1 MIFLGM
7 DVGGTKTAVCLADEK
22 GRIRHAQRISS
33 AADSQEEYFS
43 RLRTA
48 CDEVLAACRIAR
60 DDIAAVGIS
69 APGPLD
75 VKRGVLIAPPN
86 NPGWRDVPFV
96 ANAQAWFKAPVYLQH
111 DGKASALAEWQ
122 FGAFRGA
129 ANLIYLTFSTG
140 MGAGIIMNGQLLQGS
155 SDSCGEVGHH
165 ILDPDGPTCGCG
177 MRGCW
182 EAYVG
187 GRNLADSVRERIARE
202 KIDTAIVA
210 KAGGQ
215 LSKITAREIELA
227 ARDGDAFAV
236 AVWDRFTDRVA
247 QGIGNLIMI
256 FNPDVIILGTMA
268 VLAGDFV
275 MKPILD
281 KLPRYTWPWPRKVCR
296 VVASSLGRNIGELSP
311 IAVAV
316 TALQAKAK

>member
-1 MIFLGM
+1 MNLLGL
-7 DVGGTKTAVCLADEK
+7 DIGGTKTAVCLADEK
-22 GRIRHAQRISS
+22 GKISHSQRFPS
-33 AADSQEEYFS
+33 AADSQDEYFN
-43 RLRTA
+43 RLRSA
-48 CDEVLAACRIAR
+48 CDETLAACRLAR
-60 DDIAAVGIS
+60 DDVAAIGIS

-86 NPGWRDVPFV
+86 NSGWRDVPFV
-96 ANAQAWFKAPVYLQH
+96 ANVQAWFRAPVRLQH

-122 FGAFRGA
+122 FGAYHGS

-165 ILDPDGPTCGCG
+165 ILDPNGPLCGCG

-187 GRNLADSVRERIARE
+187 GRNLAETVQARIKRD
-202 KIDTAIVA
+202 KIATTILD

-215 LSKITAREIELA
+215 VEKITAREIELA

-236 AVWDRFTDRVA
+236 AVWDQFTDRVA

-268 VLAGDFV
+268 VHAGDFV
-275 MKPILD
+275 MRPILD
-281 KLPRYTWPWPRKVCR
+281 KLPRYSWPWPRKVCR
-296 VVASSLGRNIGELSP
+296 VVASSLGKNIGDLGA

-316 TALQAKAK
+316 TAAQARAK